1 MFQVVQAAKR
11 TSSGSFAQAPL
22 LNLVV
27 LALDRKLSGTLV
39 INDPASG
46 KAEISL
52 RHGSVSNLRTA
63 SSVARLGD
71 VLVSLCGVREP
82 SIEKAVGTASG
93 PKLLGQKLVQA
104 GVIDDVTLQ
113 GALREQLL
121 RRISWVGSLPPV
133 ASFEYYADVDLL
145 GEWGDGPIA
154 IDPLVVVW
162 QCVKVS
168 ASPREIEATLARLSQ
183 RELQLHRRSSIER
196 FWFGAEIYRA
206 LESLRVK
213 SQPLS
218 EFLESQ
224 SVDRDLLKRALYA
237 LTITRHL
244 DLGREDLEP
253 MGVQSG
259 SATYPIGQHQ
269 QAHGHKSSAPP
280 VDAQR
285 SATPR
290 PFNPAL
296 LEEMK
301 ELLSKIDIVTHY
313 EALGVATDA
322 NMGMIQDAFL
332 KSARKWHPDMWRT
345 GQAEA
350 SRDAARVFSRL
361 KEAHD
366 VLLDKDLRA
375 EYDKNRTSRSEEA
388 AEQEQVRQ
396 ILQAAG
402 QFHKAQIMAKRH
414 DFAAAE
420 ALAHEAFQIDPT
432 QLEYGAFYAWVAVQN
447 PQRKEKGFDELM
459 VLLNRAID
467 DNPDSAQLRFYRAG
481 VLKRAGRINEAIKDF
496 TFVCENDPHN
506 LEAKSELRV
515 HKMRSMTPAQQP
527 KTSPSGTFL
536 NKLLK
541 K

>member
-1 MFQVVQAAKR
+1 MLAAKR

-39 INDPASG
+39 INDPAAG

-52 RHGSVSNLRTA
+52 RHGTVSNLRTA

-104 GVIDDVTLQ
+104 GVIDEVTLQ

-121 RRISWVGSLPPV
+121 RRITWVGNLPPA
-133 ASFEYYADVDLL
+133 ASFDYYADVDLL

-154 IDPLVVVW
+154 IDPLVVIW

-168 ASPREIEATLARLSQ
+168 ASAREMEATLARLSQ
-183 RELQLHRRSSIER
+183 RELKLHRRSSIER
-196 FWFGAEIYRA
+196 FWFGSELYRA

-213 SQPLS
+213 SQPLA
-218 EFLESQ
+218 EFLEAH
-224 SVDRDLLKRALYA
+224 SVDRELLKRALYA
-237 LTITRHL
+237 LAITRHL
-244 DLGREDLEP
+244 DLGREDQEP
-253 MGVQSG
+253 MGVQAG
-259 SATYPIGQHQ
+259 SATYPIAQHQ
-269 QAHGHKSSAPP
+269 EAHPHKSSAPP
-280 VDAQR
+280 VEAQR

-296 LEEMK
+296 VQELQ
-301 ELLSKIDIVTHY
+301 ELLSKIDSITHY

-322 NMGMIQDAFL
+322 TMGTIQDAFL
-332 KSARKWHPDMWRT
+332 KSARKWHPDMWRS
-345 GQAEA
+345 GQPEA
-350 SRDAARVFSRL
+350 SRDAARVFSHL

-366 VLLDKDLRA
+366 VLIDKDKRS
-375 EYDKNRTSRSEEA
+375 EYDKNRTSRLAEA

-420 ALAHEAFQIDPT
+420 ALAREAFDIDPT
-432 QLEYGAFYAWVAVQN
+432 QLEYGAFYAWVAAQN
-447 PQRKEKGFDELM
+447 PQRKEKGFEELL

-467 DNPDSAQLRFYRAG
+467 DNKDSAQLRFYRAT

-496 TFVCENDPHN
+496 SFVCENDPHN
-506 LEAKSELRV
+506 FEARSELRV
-515 HKMRSMTPAQQP
+515 FKMRSLTPREQP
-527 KTSPSGTFL
+527 AAKLSGTFL

>member
-1 MFQVVQAAKR
+1 MFRVVQAVKR

-39 INDPASG
+39 INDPAAG

-52 RHGSVSNLRTA
+52 RHGSVANLRTS
-63 SSVARLGD
+63 SSVARLGE
-71 VLVSLCGVREP
+71 VLISLCGVREP
-82 SIEKAVGTASG
+82 SIEKAVGTAAG

-121 RRISWVGSLPPV
+121 RRIAWVGKLPPA

-145 GEWGDGPIA
+145 GEWGDGPIN
-154 IDPLVVVW
+154 IDPLVVIW
-162 QCVKVS
+162 QCVRVS
-168 ASPREIEATLARLSQ
+168 ASPKELEATLARLAQ
-183 RELQLHRRSSIER
+183 RELKLHRRSAIER
-196 FWFGAEIYRA
+196 FWFGAELYRA

-213 SQPLS
+213 SQPLA
-218 EFLESQ
+218 EFLATNPG
-224 SVDRDLLKRALYA
+224 DKDLLKRALYT
-237 LTITRHL
+237 LTVTRHL
-244 DLGREDLEP
+244 DLGREDQEP
-253 MGVQSG
+253 MGVQAG

-269 QAHGHKSSAPP
+269 ETHAHKSSAPP
-280 VDAQR
+280 VAAQR
-285 SATPR
+285 SVTPR

-296 LEEMK
+296 LEELS
-301 ELLSKIDIVTHY
+301 ELARTIDSVTHY
-313 EALGVATDA
+313 QALEVATDA
-322 NMGMIQDAFL
+322 TMGTIQDAFL
-332 KSARKWHPDMWRT
+332 KGARKWHPDMWR
-345 GQAEA
+345 GAEA
-350 SRDAARVFSRL
+350 SANRDAARVFARL

-366 VLLDKDLRA
+366 VLIDKDKRS
-375 EYDKNRTSRSEEA
+375 EYDKNRTSRLEEA

-420 ALAHEAFQIDPT
+420 ALARDAFEGDPA
-432 QLEYGAFYAWVAVQN
+432 QLEYGAFYAWVAAQN
-447 PQRKEKGFDELM
+447 PQRKDKAFDELV

-467 DNPDSAQLRFYRAG
+467 DNPENPQLRFYRAT

-496 TFVCENDPHN
+496 SFVCENDPHN

-515 HKMRSMTPAQQP
+515 FKMRSLTPREQP
-527 KTSPSGTFL
+527 AAKLSGTFL

>member
-1 MFQVVQAAKR
+1 VFHVVLAAKR

-27 LALDRKLSGTLV
+27 LAFDRKLSGTLV

-63 SSVARLGD
+63 SPVARLGD

-82 SIEKAVGTASG
+82 SIEKAVGTTSG

-104 GVIDDVTLQ
+104 GVIDEVTLQ

-121 RRISWVGSLPPV
+121 RRITWIGNLPPA
-133 ASFEYYADVDLL
+133 ASFDYYADVDLL

-154 IDPLVVVW
+154 IDPLVVIW

-168 ASPREIEATLARLSQ
+168 ASPREMEATLARLSQ
-183 RELQLHRRSSIER
+183 RELKLHRRSSIER
-196 FWFGAEIYRA
+196 FWFGSELYRA

-213 SQPLS
+213 SQPLA
-218 EFLESQ
+218 EFLESH
-224 SVDRDLLKRALYA
+224 SIDKDLLKRALYA
-237 LTITRHL
+237 LAITRHL
-244 DLGREDLEP
+244 DLGRDDQEP

-269 QAHGHKSSAPP
+269 ETHAHKSSAPP
-280 VDAQR
+280 VEAQR
-285 SATPR
+285 TATPR

-296 LEEMK
+296 IQ
-301 ELLSKIDIVTHY
+301 ELQELVSKIDSVTHY

-322 NMGMIQDAFL
+322 AMGTIQDAFL
-332 KSARKWHPDMWRT
+332 KSARKWHPDMWRS
-345 GQAEA
+345 GQPEA
-350 SRDAARVFSRL
+350 SRDAARIFSRL

-366 VLLDKDLRA
+366 VLIDRDKRS
-375 EYDKNRTSRSEEA
+375 EYDKNRTSKIEEA

-414 DFAAAE
+414 DYAAAE
-420 ALAHEAFQIDPT
+420 ALAREAFETDPT
-432 QLEYGAFYAWVAVQN
+432 QLEYGAFYAWVAAQN
-447 PQRKEKGFDELM
+447 PQRKEKGFDELI

-467 DNPDSAQLRFYRAG
+467 DNADSAQLRFYRAT
-481 VLKRAGRINEAIKDF
+481 VLKRAGRISEAIKDF
-496 TFVCENDPHN
+496 AFVCENDPHN

-515 HKMRSMTPAQQP
+515 FKMRSLTPREQP
-527 KTSPSGTFL
+527 AAKLSGTFL